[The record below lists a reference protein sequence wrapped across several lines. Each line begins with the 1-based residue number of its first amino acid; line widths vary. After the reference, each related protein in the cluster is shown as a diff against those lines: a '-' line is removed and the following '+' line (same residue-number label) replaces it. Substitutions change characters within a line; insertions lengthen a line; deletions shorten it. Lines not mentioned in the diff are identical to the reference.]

1 MRFRKF
7 ASLSHKDNSLPMKA
21 SNYFLF
27 TTFFFGTN
35 NIHLSAIIP
44 VANGRNISGDTLQSS
59 CDQSRFLKDSA
70 RCGQSHLLKSNLSN
84 IFVGGLDFYF
94 E

>member
-27 TTFFFGTN
+27 TTFFLGQTTY
-35 NIHLSAIIP
+35 IC
-44 VANGRNISGDTLQSS
+44 LQSS
-59 CDQSRFLKDSA
+59 LGQMEVTFLVTLCIAHVPSLDFLKTQPDVAS
-70 RCGQSHLLKSNLSN
+70 RTC
-84 IFVGGLDFYF
+84 
-94 E
+94 

>member
-1 MRFRKF
+1 MRFCNF
-7 ASLSHKDNSLPMKA
+7 ASLSQKDNSLPMKA

-27 TTFFFGTN
+27 TTFFWTN

-44 VANGRNISGDTLQSS
+44 VANGSKISGDTLHSS
-59 CDQSRFLKDSA
+59 CAQSRFLKDSA

-84 IFVGGLDFYF
+84 IFVAGFRLLI
-94 E
+94 